1 MYKVER
7 KDVIENVKRMMLY
20 SVQTLH
26 KEVIDAFEDS
36 RDKETNPL
44 AKSILDKILENH
56 EIANSKDI
64 PLCQDTGIVVCFLEI
79 GRELVFDYDLEEAIN
94 VGVSQAYIDGY
105 LRKSIVRHPLN
116 RINTMDNTPAVV
128 HQQFIPGNR
137 LIIHIAPKGGGSE
150 NMSTLKMLSPSE
162 GREGVINFVLETIK
176 NAGGRPCPPLIVGV
190 GIGGNFEKCAWL
202 AKKAIL
208 RPLNDVTENE
218 IDRDLETE
226 LMERINKLDVG
237 PMGLGGLT
245 TCIGVKVNSYPCHI
259 ASLPVA
265 VNLQCHSAR
274 KDEVIL
280 VGKKIDNTNN
290 WKSN

>member
-7 KDVIENVKRMMLY
+7 KTIIESVKGMLLE
-20 SVQTLH
+20 SVKTLD
-26 KEVIDAFEDS
+26 KEVLDAFENA
-36 RDKETNPL
+36 RENERNPL
-44 AKSILDKILENH
+44 AKNILDKILENH

-79 GRELVFDYDLEEAIN
+79 GRELYFDYDLDEAIN
-94 VGVSQAYIDGY
+94 VGVSQAYIEGY

-116 RINTMDNTPAVV
+116 RINTMDNTPAVI
-128 HQQFIPGNR
+128 HHEFIPGNK

-162 GREGVINFVLETIK
+162 GREGLIQFVLDTITK
-176 NAGGRPCPPLIVGV
+176 GGGRPCPPLIVGV

-208 RPLNDVTENE
+208 RPLGDVTENPVDRELE
-218 IDRDLETE
+218 IE

-237 PMGLGGLT
+237 PMGLGGDA
-245 TCIGVKVNSYPCHI
+245 TCIGVKVNSFPCHI

-274 KDEVIL
+274 KSEVTLI
-280 VGKKIDNTNN
+280 GKEINHTNN
-290 WKSN
+290 